1 MEGTAD
7 QNRELVCV
15 LHLLRPFDRRPRYT
29 DEIPE
34 QKRVGD
40 GVPRVLL
47 AGGHDQ
53 RRSGHAGIEQA
64 AEAMAE
70 PAGGVKI
77 DKAGPAGRLRIAVGH
92 RHHARLLQAPD
103 VTDVGGIDQRVDQ
116 RQFGGAGIAENI
128 PHAFAAQHIEQQGG
142 TAAPGYLI
150 QRRNRPLSLHHWS
163 GLCPV
168 HADGHDLMS
177 DDSPL
182 PNDQSSRPVP
192 TRLMKTSSR
201 RSRLATGWPGCIPKI
216 APPASVQDGPSQ
228 R

>member
-1 MEGTAD
+1 MVC
-7 QNRELVCV
+7 RESCWPAV
-15 LHLLRPFDRRPRYT
+15 T
-29 DEIPE
+29 TS
-34 QKRVGD
+34 
-40 GVPRVLL
+40 GVPDTL
-47 AGGHDQ
+47 ALS
-53 RRSGHAGIEQA
+53 RLPRPWPSP
-64 AEAMAE
+64 
-70 PAGGVKI
+70 PAVKI
-77 DKAGPAGRLRIAVGH
+77 DKAGPAGHLRMAVGH

-182 PNDQSSRPVP
+182 LNDQSSRPVP

-201 RSRLATGWPGCIPKI
+201 RSRLARVHTEDRTAGLRARRPLAAVETGQSGKL
-216 APPASVQDGPSQ
+216 
-228 R
+228 